1 MREVAKTLSDLGIA
15 PMMTTGTITR
25 EQEMGEVGRLVTL
38 DAATPIAEQMALVER
53 ALDTLN
59 AQTND

>member
-1 MREVAKTLSDLGIA
+1 MLATAKLMPIIQVPDPIL
-15 PMMTTGTITR
+15 R
-25 EQEMGEVGRLVTL
+25 Q
-38 DAATPIAEQMALVER
+38 AATPIAEQMALVER